1 MPQPPAALPLGTLVA
16 LGGGDDDAMLALL
29 GELLP
34 TPNTPVEIVTA
45 ASWTNAAI
53 TGAAY
58 ERSFSELGCLAARHL
73 PISEH
78 QPADAPATLRRLARA
93 GLVFFSGGDQERLLQ
108 LLAGTEF
115 AHQLRQRF
123 YHDET
128 FIVAGT
134 SAGAAG
140 LPEQMII
147 DGYGWRS
154 LRKGGIKTGAGLNLL
169 PRLFIDQHFAERGR
183 FGRLAHALLA
193 HPACLGLG
201 LSEETGVIIRGGRY
215 ATVFGDGVAT
225 VMDASGAHGTNVGR
239 IGRGEP
245 VSGQDLRLHLL
256 VAGQQLD
263 LISHEIG
270 NFT

>member
-1 MPQPPAALPLGTLVA
+1 MPQTPAAFPLGTLVA

-34 TPNTPVEIVTA
+34 TPETPVEIVTA
-45 ASWTNAAI
+45 ASWRNAAM

-58 ERSFSELGCLAARHL
+58 ERSFRELGCPAARYL

-78 QPADAPATLRRLARA
+78 QSADAPATLRRLARA
-93 GLVFFSGGDQERLLQ
+93 GLVFFSGGDQERLLE

-115 AHQLRQRF
+115 ARQLQQRF
-123 YHDET
+123 QHDAA

-134 SAGAAG
+134 SAGAAA

-201 LSEETGVIIRGGRY
+201 LSEETGLIIRGGRH

-225 VMDASGAHGTNVGR
+225 VLDARALHGTNLGR

-245 VSGQDLRLHLL
+245 VSCQDLRLHLL

-263 LISHEIG
+263 LTTCEIR
-270 NFT
+270 NSA